1 MKFLVSDWNSYREY
15 LMDAKD
21 VLKLIN
27 GENGKLYKLKDLQ
40 SDWECGVTKFL
51 SNVRIRKVI

>member
-1 MKFLVSDWNSYREY
+1 MKFLVTDYNSYREY

-27 GENGKLYKLKDLQ
+27 GDNKPYNLKHLQ
-40 SDWECGVTKFL
+40 SDWPCGVTKVL
-51 SNVRIRKVI
+51 HNVIIRKVM

>member
-1 MKFLVSDWNSYREY
+1 MKFLVTDYNSYREY

-27 GENGKLYKLKDLQ
+27 GDTKPYNLKHLQ
-40 SDWECGVTKFL
+40 SDWKCGVTKVL
-51 SNVRIRKVI
+51 NNVIIRKIV

>member
-1 MKFLVSDWNSYREY
+1 MKFLVTDHNSYREY

-27 GENGKLYKLKDLQ
+27 GDNKPYNLKHLQ
-40 SDWECGVTKFL
+40 SDWECGVTKML
-51 SNVRIRKVI
+51 NNVIIRKVI

>member
-1 MKFLVSDWNSYREY
+1 MKFLVTDWNSYREY

-27 GENGKLYKLKDLQ
+27 GENSQQYRLKDLQ
-40 SDWECGVTKFL
+40 SDWPCGVTKIL
-51 SNVRIRKVI
+51 RNVKIRRAV